1 MMFYA
6 GLVAQVLLTLVG
18 PAILARILRR
28 RLGVRGHVVLWGA
41 LTFIASQVVHIPLNV
56 ALIPLVPKD
65 HAAAWLLL
73 PVLLGLTSGLCEEVA
88 RAVAVRLLPSEQRTG
103 AHGLLFGVGHG
114 GVEAIL
120 LVGLTGLLTLIAR
133 ITIARAGLENLGLDE
148 LGLAAARAQI
158 DAQEAY
164 GGALPWLAIFERACA
179 MTFHVAASLLVLRSV
194 IERRPVFL
202 GLAVILHATM
212 NTSVLLVMARGG
224 ALAAELFL
232 GLFTVIPVLVIA
244 RSLRVLPRFEKDPPN
259 VPRPE
264 ASQAPIQLVG
274 AHKTFGAGA
283 KTVHALRGLDFE
295 LPVGARCALL
305 GPNGAGKTT
314 TIRLVTG
321 ALAPT
326 KGHAFVF
333 GASAEDP
340 AFLMQKRRV
349 GVVPQQPGMYS
360 ELTVRQYLQLVRDL
374 YDCDHDW
381 DLVRR
386 VLDEDVLDRPMA
398 ALSGGMQR
406 RLALAAALLPKPELL
421 VLDEPSA
428 GLDPVAARQMRAAV
442 RDASVGRT
450 TLLCT
455 HDLDEAEELCDTVV
469 ILRKGRAALVGS
481 IAELSRSMVPRVS
494 IVARDPEKLWGELV
508 KRGLVLGEDL
518 AKSADAVTF
527 ELPDPEDALPI
538 LLSELLASGVAVLGC
553 GIVRPKLEDLFFRV
567 VAEEAVPKT
576 PPTDEE
582 SRRGA

>member
-1 MMFYA
+1 MFYA

-18 PAILARILRR
+18 PAVLARVLRR

-56 ALIPLVPKD
+56 ALVPLVPKD

-73 PVLLGLTSGLCEEVA
+73 PVLLGLTSGVCEELA
-88 RAVAVRLLPSEQRTG
+88 RAVAFRLLPDDQRTG

-133 ITIARAGLENLGLDE
+133 IAIARTGLDNLGLDE
-148 LGLAAARAQI
+148 AGLAAARAQI
-158 DAQEAY
+158 EAQEAH

-179 MTFHVAASLLVLRSV
+179 MTFHVAANLLVLRSV
-194 IERRPVFL
+194 LERRPLFL
-202 GLAVILHATM
+202 ALAIALHATM

-224 ALAAELFL
+224 PLAAELFL
-232 GLFTVIPVLVIA
+232 GLFTGIPALVIA
-244 RSLRVLPRFEKDPPN
+244 RALRVLPRFDPEAAPA
-259 VPRPE
+259 PRPA
-264 ASQAPIQLVG
+264 ASRAPIQLVG
-274 AHKTFGAGA
+274 VHKTFGAGA

-295 LPVGARCALL
+295 LPVGSRCALL

-314 TIRLVTG
+314 TIRLITG

-333 GASAEDP
+333 GAAAEDG
-340 AFLMQKRRV
+340 AFLAQKRRV
-349 GVVPQQPGMYS
+349 GVVPQQPGMYA

-386 VLDEDVLDRPMA
+386 VLDDDVLDRPMA

-406 RLALAAALLPKPELL
+406 RLALVAALLPKPELL

-428 GLDPVAARQMRAAV
+428 GLDPVAAREMRAAV
-442 RDASVGRT
+442 RDASEGRT

-455 HDLDEAEELCDTVV
+455 HDLDEAEQLCDSVI
-469 ILRKGRAALVGS
+469 ILRKGKAALSGS

-494 IVARDPEKLWGELV
+494 LVAKDRAGLV
-508 KRGLVLGEDL
+508 ATLTERGLVAHQDPET
-518 AKSADAVTF
+518 DAVTV
-527 ELPDPEDALPI
+527 ELADPEDALPP
-538 LLSELLASGVAVLGC
+538 LLAELLGAGVAVLGC
-553 GIVRPKLEDLFFRV
+553 AIVRPTLEEIFFRV
-567 VAEEAVPKT
+567 VEEEGP
-576 PPTDEE
+576 
-582 SRRGA
+582 RGA